1 MRYGF
6 DLSLFEDPFS
16 FCGSGGQWIK
26 EIPGTSLVV
35 QG

>member
-1 MRYGF
+1 MVF
-6 DLSLFEDPFS
+6 TLVCLKTFSPFVVQVDNVS
-16 FCGSGGQWIK
+16 I